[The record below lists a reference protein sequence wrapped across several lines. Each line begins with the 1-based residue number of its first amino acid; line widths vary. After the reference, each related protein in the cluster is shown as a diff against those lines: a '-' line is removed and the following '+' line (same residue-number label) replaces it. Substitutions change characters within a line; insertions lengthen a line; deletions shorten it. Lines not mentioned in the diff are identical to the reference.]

1 MANDKSIYFFKCKKK
16 DHGFLKP
23 NLNLIVCIFCV
34 YISHWYIY
42 IFNNSEHRAGALFN
56 AKSGHVKNSGT
67 EVENIFAFFYASV
80 ALFYQVTHARV
91 HKGSNIYKLYFT

>member
-1 MANDKSIYFFKCKKK
+1 MYVFINIHIYFF
-16 DHGFLKP
+16 
-23 NLNLIVCIFCV
+23 
-34 YISHWYIY
+34 

-56 AKSGHVKNSGT
+56 AQSGHVKILGT
-67 EVENIFAFFYASV
+67 EVENIFTFFYASV